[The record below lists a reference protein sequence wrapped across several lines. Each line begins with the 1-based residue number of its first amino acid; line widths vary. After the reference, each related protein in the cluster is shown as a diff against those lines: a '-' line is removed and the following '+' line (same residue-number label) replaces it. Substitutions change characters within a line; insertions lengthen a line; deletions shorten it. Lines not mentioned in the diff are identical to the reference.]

1 MSTTEIVLPITEPE
15 TEWVRGRAVRKVS
28 PTRDHSRLQTE
39 LSSAMNVWS
48 RGRGEVGTEW
58 RFRIEPPGEPRR
70 PLVPDIS
77 YVKVERLR
85 GLPHDAMQAPAFA
98 PDVAVE
104 ILSPD
109 DDLRDVAAKVDVYLR
124 AGTALVFVV
133 DPPSRIIRVHDASG
147 ETVLTVADTLR
158 HAALREFALPLGPLF
173 SRALD
178 LPR

>member
-1 MSTTEIVLPITEPE
+1 MGA
-15 TEWVRGRAVRKVS
+15 R
-28 PTRDHSRLQTE
+28 
-39 LSSAMNVWS
+39 S
-48 RGRGEVGTEW
+48 RGAQSEPDSRSQPAANRIVVGH
-58 RFRIEPPGEPRR
+58 
-70 PLVPDIS
+70 
-77 YVKVERLR
+77 ERLR

>member
-77 YVKVERLR
+77 YVKVER
-85 GLPHDAMQAPAFA
+85 
-98 PDVAVE
+98 
-104 ILSPD
+104 
-109 DDLRDVAAKVDVYLR
+109 
-124 AGTALVFVV
+124 
-133 DPPSRIIRVHDASG
+133 RIIRVHDASG